1 MEESF
6 WDICL
11 DRLVAETRAAI
22 ATFAQTHRDEEVC
35 YFAYDAEPHSGY
47 VLTCFNTTR
56 QSQEF
61 VRAQRNDHVA
71 YRQKLLADPV
81 WFQHAY
87 YQAKAN
93 AVLPF
98 CNNTGD
104 FGYQGFT
111 TIEFPE
117 WQAFAES
124 AEYPAGDDDSDYL
137 TNRAA
142 RLFCRAFVRLVQEQ
156 AFAELKLAQPTLL
169 GFAFHDDEQ
178 VIVEMLGIPSA

>member
-35 YFAYDAEPHSGY
+35 YFAYDAEPHS
-47 VLTCFNTTR
+47 
-56 QSQEF
+56 
-61 VRAQRNDHVA
+61 
-71 YRQKLLADPV
+71 
-81 WFQHAY
+81 
-87 YQAKAN
+87 
-93 AVLPF
+93 
-98 CNNTGD
+98 
-104 FGYQGFT
+104 GYQGFT